1 VADDAGLTIDDH
13 EVVALS
19 RDLLAAA
26 QAAPEAT
33 RKIVAKG
40 ALNIK
45 RDAQRRVTGLAHAP
59 AYPRAITYDSHQSLT
74 GAWAE
79 IGPDKDRRQ
88 GALGNLL
95 EYGSVHNQPTPHM
108 GPAGEAEKPRFEKAM
123 QDLAAKVLGP

>member
-1 VADDAGLTIDDH
+1 MADDAGLTIDDH

-26 QAAPEAT
+26 EAAPEAT
-33 RKIVAKG
+33 RKVVAKG

-59 AYPRAITYDSHQSLT
+59 AYPRSITYDTHQGPT
-74 GAWAE
+74 GASAE

-95 EYGSVHNQPTPHM
+95 EYGSIHNRPHPHM
-108 GPAGEAEKPRFEKAM
+108 GPAGEAEKPRFERAM
-123 QDLAAKVLGP
+123 QDLAAKVLES